1 VGCAAVLF
9 LHSVP
14 AGGSDLV
21 LEVACVL
28 AGVVMGG
35 LGGLAT
41 RLRPGADGRP
51 LGRAGVLAATR
62 AAPSMWRG
70 PW

>member
-1 VGCAAVLF
+1 
-9 LHSVP
+9 
-14 AGGSDLV
+14 
-21 LEVACVL
+21 
-28 AGVVMGG
+28 MGG